1 MASPGNRHCA
11 NCIGAL
17 SFSQQCRSTDSRPN
31 TKRWHLSSST
41 TELYR
46 YISVLRTEA
55 TSLKCVATFSRLL
68 RNRVYQEPVPI
79 PELGHPLRVTV
90 DPRKEHPS
98 SIEKSIRMHVKYS
111 IYPHPTTAVLQVNH
125 AGLDGPSWF
134 SSSTEEGLGSLSG
147 IMWFLLHNQQ
157 QKTLKHETPNPTRLR
172 GGT

>member
-1 MASPGNRHCA
+1 
-11 NCIGAL
+11 
-17 SFSQQCRSTDSRPN
+17 
-31 TKRWHLSSST
+31 
-41 TELYR
+41 
-46 YISVLRTEA
+46 VLRTEA

-147 IMWFLLHNQQ
+147 TIRYDTRCYFNVRSKADISQLNLPHGSGIMWFLLHNQQ